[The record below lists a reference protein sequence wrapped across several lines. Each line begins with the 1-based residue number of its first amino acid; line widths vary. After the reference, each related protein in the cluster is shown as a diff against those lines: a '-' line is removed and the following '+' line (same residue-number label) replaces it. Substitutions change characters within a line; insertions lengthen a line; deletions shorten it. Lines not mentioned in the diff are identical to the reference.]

1 MGHGVFSRTSVGA
14 VAMQV
19 ITHARCPV
27 LVVGHE
33 TAGGSPASGRVVVG
47 VDGSKPSLRALAV
60 AFDEAARTGGTARRA
75 ARLGGAQR
83 ERPDPVDQLELEHLR
98 GQPREDRRVG
108 HRDPPRRATP
118 T

>member
-1 MGHGVFSRTSVGA
+1 MQKLAEICIRRPVFAAMIILALVVVGAMGHGVFSRTSVGA

-47 VDGSKPSLRALAV
+47 DEIGRASC
-60 AFDEAARTGGTARRA
+60 
-75 ARLGGAQR
+75 R
-83 ERPDPVDQLELEHLR
+83 ERV
-98 GQPREDRRVG
+98 
-108 HRDPPRRATP
+108 
-118 T
+118 